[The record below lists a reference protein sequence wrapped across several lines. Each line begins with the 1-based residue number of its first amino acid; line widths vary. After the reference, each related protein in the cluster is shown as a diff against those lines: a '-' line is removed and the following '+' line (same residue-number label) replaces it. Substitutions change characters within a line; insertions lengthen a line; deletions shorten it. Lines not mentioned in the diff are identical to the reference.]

1 MPFSPQEI
9 IAYSDKFGI
18 NDDDSDSST
27 HGLDPS
33 SQRFDRINVPHY
45 HNDSSGSL
53 SKAIIHAIAEVGTEC
68 TASPTRGG
76 IVRVR
81 IPESLRQLPNVTGIE
96 DCVDCSETAA
106 KTEIIEVQ
114 KQQEKQLRTTSLAI
128 DDALEASSLM
138 VVSVN
143 TPKQSVL

>member
-33 SQRFDRINVPHY
+33 SQRFDRINVPQY

-68 TASPTRGG
+68 SASPTTRGG
-76 IVRVR
+76 IVR

-106 KTEIIEVQ
+106 KTEIIEAQ